1 LVADF
6 GGGTSDFSL
15 LQVGPQ
21 YRKSKQE
28 RKILGTEGVALAGD
42 AFDARI
48 VRHVVSPLLGRE
60 SYYESFSDKLQPPAW
75 IYAKLERWHH
85 LSFLK
90 SKETMDILRSIR
102 TQSFEPEKI
111 ESLIQL
117 IQEDLGFYLHSAV
130 QRTKLELSSS
140 ETTIFQFKVPGI
152 SISELVTRRHF
163 ESWIEEELQSIAG
176 CVDRLLSGTGVDAKS
191 VDKVFLTGGSSF
203 VPSVRKIFEQRFG
216 AERLVVGGE
225 FTSVAMGLSLRAL
238 DLSRS

>member
-1 LVADF
+1 
-6 GGGTSDFSL
+6 
-15 LQVGPQ
+15 
-21 YRKSKQE
+21 
-28 RKILGTEGVALAGD
+28 
-42 AFDARI
+42 
-48 VRHVVSPLLGRE
+48 
-60 SYYESFSDKLQPPAW
+60 
-75 IYAKLERWHH
+75 
-85 LSFLK
+85 
-90 SKETMDILRSIR
+90 MDILQSIR

-130 QRTKLELSSS
+130 QRTKLELSSR

-163 ESWIEEELQSIAG
+163 ETWIEEELQSIAG
-176 CVDRLLSGTGVDAKS
+176 CVDRLLSRTGVDARN

-238 DLSRS
+238 DLPGA